1 MTLVLGEDGV
11 DLGGGDRERSGYGG
25 DFGGRGEGG
34 MGGVAG
40 EERVGGDV
48 GAGEEAGDVLKVRQ
62 VSLVCLDG
70 GGTGS
75 MGARGDSG
83 EADVKTQGCIRGYE
97 SETTYLATEA
107 VAGDTDLRDVVHG
120 VHLLERGFDDRTRNS
135 AVSTIRGAKF
145 ANCSCHT
152 DMTSIV

>member
-34 MGGVAG
+34 MGSVAG

-83 EADVKTQGCIRGYE
+83 EADVKTQGLSLI
-97 SETTYLATEA
+97 
-107 VAGDTDLRDVVHG
+107 H
-120 VHLLERGFDDRTRNS
+120 
-135 AVSTIRGAKF
+135 I
-145 ANCSCHT
+145 
-152 DMTSIV
+152 